1 MSPVTFCLFL
11 LYVSKKTMNLH
22 VVVVA
27 IVNVFLC
34 LKMNL
39 PVIKTQVYMYLFQ

>member
-1 MSPVTFCLFL
+1 
-11 LYVSKKTMNLH
+11 MNLH

-34 LKMNL
+34 FKMNL
-39 PVIKTQVYMYLFQ
+39 PVINTGLHVFISIKEITAL